1 MGGFIDPFSNR
12 GVMNRG
18 CLPDTGK
25 EVKVQPCKCEDRAQ
39 RGAGANR
46 DSCDV
51 CCEQHEVHSAF
62 VLEAVTGPRGRAF
75 SAVVAEIHVELHQIH
90 VELHQ
95 IHVEL
100 HQIHVELYQIHL
112 DHHGI
117 HMELYQIHLDLH
129 GIHHTHTGGHM
140 AGSTECA
147 ELRGDG
153 VRTRPPERS
162 AGDGTQQDPETTT
175 EPASPGA
182 AADMGTQG
190 AVASMWVRAFA
201 ILACTRSLAGASTWC
216 ERRSLALSPVQ
227 RPEVYILG
235 ARPLCAQLSGLSP
248 GQRKLCQ
255 LYQDHMVHIA
265 EGARAALRECQH
277 QFRTRRWNCS
287 AVDGSSGVFGRLM
300 HIGSRETAF
309 MYAVSAAGVVHAVS
323 RACREGDLAT
333 CGCSRAARPRALQ
346 RDWLWGGCGDNTEY
360 GYRFAKEFV
369 DARER
374 EQSHPRGSAGHARA
388 LMNMHNN
395 EAGRRWVYN
404 QAEVACKCHGVSG
417 SCSLRTC
424 WLQLADFR
432 AVGERLKDRYDGATA
447 MRLGRRARLE
457 LLNGRLNPPT
467 ADDLVHL
474 DASPDFCTRNETT
487 GSLGTV
493 GRACNKTSAGMD
505 GCELMCC
512 GRGYDQF
519 KSALVERCHC
529 KFHWCCYVKC
539 KRCTHMVDQFIC
551 K

>member
-1 MGGFIDPFSNR
+1 MGS
-12 GVMNRG
+12 
-18 CLPDTGK
+18 
-25 EVKVQPCKCEDRAQ
+25 
-39 RGAGANR
+39 
-46 DSCDV
+46 
-51 CCEQHEVHSAF
+51 
-62 VLEAVTGPRGRAF
+62 
-75 SAVVAEIHVELHQIH
+75 
-90 VELHQ
+90 
-95 IHVEL
+95 
-100 HQIHVELYQIHL
+100 
-112 DHHGI
+112 
-117 HMELYQIHLDLH
+117 
-129 GIHHTHTGGHM
+129 
-140 AGSTECA
+140 
-147 ELRGDG
+147 
-153 VRTRPPERS
+153 
-162 AGDGTQQDPETTT
+162 
-175 EPASPGA
+175 
-182 AADMGTQG
+182 QG
-190 AVASMWVRAFA
+190 AVASMWVRALA
-201 ILACTRSLAGASTWC
+201 ILACTRSLTGASTWW
-216 ERRSLALSPVQ
+216 SLALSPVQ

-447 MRLGRRARLE
+447 MRLGRRSRLE

-474 DASPDFCTRNETT
+474 DASPDFCTRNEST